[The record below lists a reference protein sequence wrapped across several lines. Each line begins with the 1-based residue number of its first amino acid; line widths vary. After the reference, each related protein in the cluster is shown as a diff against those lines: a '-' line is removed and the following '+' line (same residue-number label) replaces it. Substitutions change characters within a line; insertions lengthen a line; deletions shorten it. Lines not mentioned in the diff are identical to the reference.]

1 MVEQKSRTLLPHVHV
16 VDFSVPVLGLA
27 DATVGEGVAGVVG
40 VHAEVEVMAGVRH
53 GELGGGVR
61 RQKRTVD
68 EIMYINVYCNRK
80 EDSAGGSTFN
90 YSLIFPKSD

>member
-1 MVEQKSRTLLPHVHV
+1 M

-53 GELGGGVR
+53 GQLGGGGIR
-61 RQKRTVD
+61 RRKRTVND
-68 EIMYINVYCNRK
+68 IMAGAVRFYKCRASTSK
-80 EDSAGGSTFN
+80 QPKGDSAGRRTFN